1 MAVDGYYLNSVEAWH
16 SDLMKRHRQL
26 LARYG
31 RLERA
36 GGQPTLRAQG
46 RLIDLNKTL
55 IALIKEARD
64 KARAE

>member
-1 MAVDGYYLNSVEAWH
+1 MAVDGYYLNSLEAWH
-16 SDLMKRHRQL
+16 SDLMKRHRTL

-31 RLERA
+31 RLERS

-55 IALIKEARD
+55 IAVVTEARD